1 MSISLVLTQLPRP
14 EKVDENCIGVG
25 QSSIRKK
32 TSREFFQ
39 IGMEKSLEDGAVIFL
54 KTNPIKLTE
63 KNFRNVR

>member
-32 TSREFFQ
+32 NISRILSDWNGEI
-39 IGMEKSLEDGAVIFL
+39 IGRRGSDLPQNKSH
-54 KTNPIKLTE
+54 
-63 KNFRNVR
+63 